1 MELFSFIVHNLELFL
16 IAAVVAAMPVLFAT
30 LGELTT
36 EKAGNL
42 NLGVEG
48 MMYMGAVMGFRA
60 AFATESVFF
69 AVLAAFIAGAAG
81 AAIYAFL
88 TVTFRTNQ
96 VVTGLTLTIF
106 GTGFARFVGQDV
118 SGLPVPLNVRD
129 FFASVPVPGFSEI
142 PFIGSILF
150 NQSVFTYFGFILTVV
165 VAIYLKKTK
174 AGLNLKAVGENTA
187 AADASGIN
195 VILYKYVHIVTGGG
209 LCGLG
214 GAFMSL
220 VIIPVWQEG
229 LIAGRGWIA
238 VALVIFASWRPLRA
252 LLGALLFGGLSIVGF
267 RLQGLGINISQFF
280 IDMAPYVATIIIV
293 ILSTHKNKKE
303 DRAPNDLGKAYFR
316 EER

>member
-1 MELFSFIVHNLELFL
+1 MELFL
-16 IAAVVAAMPVLFAT
+16 IAVVVAAMPVLFAT
-30 LGELTT
+30 LGELIT

-60 AFATESVFF
+60 GLATESVFF

-106 GTGFARFVGQDV
+106 GTGFSNFVGQSV
-118 SGLPVPLNVRD
+118 SGLLVPQNIRD
-129 FFASVPVPGFSEI
+129 FFAAVPVPGLSEI
-142 PFIGSILF
+142 PFIGSIFF
-150 NQSVFTYFGFILTVV
+150 NQSVFTYFGFILTFV

-195 VILYKYVHIVTGGG
+195 VILYKYVHIIIGGG

-220 VIIPVWQEG
+220 VSIPIWQEG

-267 RLQGLGINISQFF
+267 RLQGMGINISQFF
-280 IDMAPYVATIIIV
+280 IDMAPYVATIVIV

-303 DRAPNDLGKAYFR
+303 DRAPGDLGKAYFR